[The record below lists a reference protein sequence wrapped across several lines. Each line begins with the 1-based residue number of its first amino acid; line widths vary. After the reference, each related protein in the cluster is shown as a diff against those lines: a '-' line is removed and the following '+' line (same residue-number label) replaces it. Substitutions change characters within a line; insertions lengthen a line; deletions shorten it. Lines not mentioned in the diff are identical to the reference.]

1 MNKDKVS
8 ELFDSIS
15 GKYDITNSII
25 SLGLESIWRR
35 QFLRR
40 INSSDSRILDIC
52 CGTGTSTYQ
61 IWLKAGSARVSGI
74 DFSDGMIDIA
84 KSKYKENTDLVF
96 YSSDASDLDFADNA
110 FDCITIVFGIRNILK
125 RKKALKEFYRVTK
138 HSGRII
144 ILEFNYIEKGSFS
157 YLFRFY
163 LSRIMPFVG
172 GFITGDRWAY
182 RYLAGTIKE
191 FPDPENFKRLMEN
204 AGWESVQHLP
214 LTMSICNIFTG
225 YKGPV
230 RELGSGLQ
238 SDIFKQIKA

>member
-1 MNKDKVS
+1 MNKDKVR

-35 QFLRR
+35 QFLRK
-40 INSSDSRILDIC
+40 INSSDNRILDIC

-61 IWLKAGSARVSGI
+61 IWLKNRNAMVTGI

-84 KSKYKENTDLVF
+84 KSKYRENINLLF
-96 YSSDASDLDFADNA
+96 YSSDASNLDFADNA
-110 FDCITIVFGIRNILK
+110 FDCITIVFGIRNIFK
-125 RKKALKEFYRVTK
+125 REKALKEFYRVIK
-138 HSGRII
+138 KSGRII
-144 ILEFNYIEKGSFS
+144 ILEFNYIEKGFFG
-157 YLFRFY
+157 YLFKFY

-191 FPDPENFKRLMEN
+191 FPELKKFKRLMEN

-214 LTMSICNIFTG
+214 LTMNICNVYTG
-225 YKGPV
+225 YK
-230 RELGSGLQ
+230 
-238 SDIFKQIKA
+238 I

>member
-1 MNKDKVS
+1 MNKDKVR

-35 QFLRR
+35 QFLRK
-40 INSSDSRILDIC
+40 INSSDNRILDIC

-61 IWLKAGSARVSGI
+61 IWLKNRNAMVTGI

-84 KSKYKENTDLVF
+84 KSKYRENINLLF
-96 YSSDASDLDFADNA
+96 YSSDASNLDFADNA
-110 FDCITIVFGIRNILK
+110 FDCITIVFGIRNIIK
-125 RKKALKEFYRVTK
+125 REKALKEFYRVIK
-138 HSGRII
+138 KSGRII
-144 ILEFNYIEKGSFS
+144 ILEFNYIEKGFFG
-157 YLFRFY
+157 YLFKFY

-191 FPDPENFKRLMEN
+191 FPELKKFKRLMEN

-214 LTMSICNIFTG
+214 LTMNICNVYTG
-225 YKGPV
+225 YK
-230 RELGSGLQ
+230 
-238 SDIFKQIKA
+238 I

>member
-84 KSKYKENTDLVF
+84 KSKYKENTELVF

-138 HSGRII
+138 HSGMII

-238 SDIFKQIKA
+238 SDIFK

>member
-1 MNKDKVS
+1 MNKDKVR

-35 QFLRR
+35 QFLRK
-40 INSSDSRILDIC
+40 INSSDNRILDIC

-61 IWLKAGSARVSGI
+61 IWLKNRNAMVSGI

-84 KSKYKENTDLVF
+84 KSKYRENINLLF
-96 YSSDASDLDFADNA
+96 YSSDASNLDFADNA
-110 FDCITIVFGIRNILK
+110 FDCITIVFGIRNIFK
-125 RKKALKEFYRVTK
+125 REKALKEFYRVIK
-138 HSGRII
+138 KSGRII
-144 ILEFNYIEKGSFS
+144 ILEFNYIEKGFFG
-157 YLFRFY
+157 YLFKFY

-191 FPDPENFKRLMEN
+191 FPELKKFKRLMEN

-214 LTMSICNIFTG
+214 LTMNICNVYTG
-225 YKGPV
+225 YK
-230 RELGSGLQ
+230 
-238 SDIFKQIKA
+238 I